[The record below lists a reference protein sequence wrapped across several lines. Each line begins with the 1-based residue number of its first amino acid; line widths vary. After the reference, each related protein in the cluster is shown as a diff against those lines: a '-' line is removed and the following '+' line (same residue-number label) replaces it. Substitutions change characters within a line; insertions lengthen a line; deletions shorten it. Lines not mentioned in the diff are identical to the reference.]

1 MHDTQRSP
9 RSFGIKPGTEP
20 GSHSS
25 KRLDQIVRGIIA
37 DIEVKHWRP
46 QYSARE
52 LHTVIAP
59 NLGME
64 HRMAGFRPDG
74 GIFTTEDGLPLL
86 AIECKYQG
94 DSGNAIERWYKNF
107 AISQRLGIQRY
118 VTFCLGDGFFDN
130 NSSSRILTTAAA
142 LFQPDLEDPW
152 ASEEGMLGLYRWRT
166 LEEAEAE
173 LPEILLRNLGRL
185 HSSYQLPDNG
195 Y

>member
-1 MHDTQRSP
+1 MHDTLRAP
-9 RSFGIKPGTEP
+9 RRNGIQPGTEP

-25 KRLDQIVRGIIA
+25 KRLDQMVRAIIQ

-52 LHTVIAP
+52 LHGIISP
-59 NLGME
+59 NLAIE

-74 GIFTTEDGLPLL
+74 GIFTTEDGDPLL

-94 DSGNAIERWYKNF
+94 DQGNAIERWYKNF

-118 VTFCLGDGFFDN
+118 ITFCLGEGFFDN

-142 LFQPDLEDPW
+142 LFAPDLADPW
-152 ASEEGMLGLYRWRT
+152 NSEDGTLGLYRWRT

-173 LPEILLRNLGRL
+173 LPEVLMRNLGRL
-185 HSSYQLPDNG
+185 HVAY
-195 Y
+195 